1 MRKTLAATLL
11 VLAFGATGV
20 TAQRA
25 TPEELAFIRT
35 HMDQIVQ
42 LQPERLTDAAVTSV
56 FAPPIYRVKIIINDP
71 NGNPTTSVI
80 VARSGNAIVP
90 VSMPGEER
98 DCPEIHKLLKPTFK
112 LNGDAAAATVQSAL
126 DVVFSV
132 MGPETEG
139 RAIRH
144 KGNEWTFVRGK
155 FFDNGMG
162 FVMTTDATG
171 RITSVRWSLKIP
183 A

>member
-1 MRKTLAATLL
+1 MRLPLAATLL
-11 VLAFGATGV
+11 VLAFSATGAA
-20 TAQRA
+20 AQKPPQDDA
-25 TPEELAFIRT
+25 AFIRT

-42 LQPERLTDAAVTSV
+42 LQPERLADAAVVSV

-71 NGNPTTSVI
+71 SGTPTTSVI
-80 VARSGNAIVP
+80 VARSGDALVP
-90 VSMPGEER
+90 VSPPGEER

-126 DVVFSV
+126 DAVFPV
-132 MGPETEG
+132 FGPETG
-139 RAIRH
+139 TRAVRH

-162 FVMTTDATG
+162 FVMTTDAAG
-171 RITSVRWSLKIP
+171 RITGVRWSLKLP